1 MQRRSL
7 NCWKE
12 IATYLGC
19 GVRTAQRWERNLGL
33 PVRRPNV
40 SEYRIVVA
48 FEDELDKW
56 REMWNKAEVSQ
67 AESFSVSLDRL
78 DEDLALLQ
86 SVVRERA
93 RDGKVRSI
101 VVTFAENQAHG
112 DSPIDVKASDKP
124 RLVPKGAASSNKLTG
139 SVKQAESLLSSQ
151 VLVRPGDRTPGAQRK
166 VS

>member
-1 MQRRSL
+1 MHRRTL

-12 IATYLGC
+12 IASYLGC

-56 REMWNKAEVSQ
+56 REMWSKAEVSQ
-67 AESFSVSLDRL
+67 AESFAISLDKL
-78 DEDLALLQ
+78 EEDIASLQ
-86 SVVRERA
+86 TMVRERA

-101 VVTFAENQAHG
+101 VVTFAEARVQDNILTAIQ
-112 DSPIDVKASDKP
+112 VQDKP
-124 RLVPKGAASSNKLTG
+124 RFARISAASSKAIG

-151 VLVRPGDRTPGAQRK
+151 VLARLVDPNPGIFRK
-166 VS
+166 IS

>member
-1 MQRRSL
+1 MQRRTL

-56 REMWNKAEVSQ
+56 REMWSKAEVSQ
-67 AESFSVSLDRL
+67 AESFAISLDKL
-78 DEDLALLQ
+78 EEDIASLQ
-86 SVVRERA
+86 TMVRERA
-93 RDGKVRSI
+93 HDGKVRSI
-101 VVTFAENQAHG
+101 VVTFAEAQAQETILTAVPVR
-112 DSPIDVKASDKP
+112 DTP
-124 RLVPKGAASSNKLTG
+124 RLARNSVASSKAFG

-151 VLVRPGDRTPGAQRK
+151 VLARQADRNPGMLRK
-166 VS
+166 IS